1 MELSSTEK
9 RINDFI
15 LRKPQDVVAYLRES
29 KISLPYRPTLDEIV
43 EKVYVQLIV
52 KQDKKFAEGLDSL
65 IANDGYEGF
74 IDPIS
79 LTLIAI
85 SVAGVTQQGISAAQK
100 RKVEAR
106 IALNQSDINAKLS
119 KEELALKQKT
129 EREKI
134 IADSVTAYA
143 GNLQTAGAEQRKTA
157 IYVMIGSAVGLAIL
171 YGVSKI
177 IK

>member
-15 LRKPQDVVAYLRES
+15 LRKPQDVVSFLREN
-29 KISLPYRPTLDEIV
+29 KISLPNRPTLDQIV
-43 EKVYVQLIV
+43 EKIYVQLIV
-52 KQDKKFAEGLDSL
+52 KQDKKFAHGLDDL
-65 IANDGYEGF
+65 ISNDGYEGL

-85 SVAGVTQQGISAAQK
+85 SIAGVAKQGISASQK
-100 RKVEAR
+100 RKVESR

-119 KEELALKQKT
+119 QEELALKLKT

-134 IADSVTAYA
+134 IADSVTTYA
-143 GNLQTAGAEQRKTA
+143 ENIQSAGSEQRKTA
-157 IYVMIGSAVGLAIL
+157 VYVMIGSAVGLAIL

>member
-1 MELSSTEK
+1 MELSATEK

-52 KQDKKFAEGLDSL
+52 KQDKKFAEGLDDL
-65 IANDGYEGF
+65 IASDGYEGF

-85 SVAGVTQQGISAAQK
+85 SVAGVAKQGISASQK
-100 RKVEAR
+100 RKVESR
-106 IALNQSDINAKLS
+106 IALNQADINAKLS
-119 KEELALKQKT
+119 KEELELKQKT

-134 IADSVTAYA
+134 IADSVTNYA
-143 GNLQTAGAEQRKTA
+143 ANLQTAGAEQRKTA

-171 YGVSKI
+171 YGISKI

>member
-1 MELSSTEK
+1 MELSATEK

-52 KQDKKFAEGLDSL
+52 KQDKKFAEGLDDL
-65 IANDGYEGF
+65 IANDGYKGL

-85 SVAGVTQQGISAAQK
+85 SVAGVAKQGISASQK
-100 RKVEAR
+100 RKVESR
-106 IALNQSDINAKLS
+106 IALNQADISAKLS
-119 KEELALKQKT
+119 KEELELKQKT

-134 IADSVTAYA
+134 IADSVTNYA
-143 GNLQTAGAEQRKTA
+143 ANLQTAGAEQRKTA